1 MYRIKLLIL
10 LLVSLNF
17 LSCASNKE
25 VSKTQFSVAYIGGEY
40 DGLLLSNKLK
50 NFLNNFG
57 MLNTNSNY
65 EIRGSIRHS
74 SKLYITN
81 IDNTSDRERINSSVN
96 IKIYNKIDECVTFS
110 FNENISQFYVLAS
123 SDKFT
128 SNKTAV
134 EEIKFSNTEYFVKE
148 FINNI
153 SEESVICNEKK

>member
-50 NFLNNFG
+50 SFLNNFG

-65 EIRGSIRHS
+65 EIQGSINHS
-74 SKLYITN
+74 SSLYITN

-96 IKIYNKIDECVTFS
+96 IKIYNKIDKCVTFS
-110 FNENISQFYVLAS
+110 FNENISQFYVLAP

-128 SNKTAV
+128 SNKIAV
-134 EEIKFSNTEYFVKE
+134 EEIKFSNTEYFVKK

-153 SEESVICNEKK
+153 SKESLVCNEKK